1 MGRPGRPGQ
10 LEFTGQTTGQERAG
24 GGRERETGE
33 RGEGRGES
41 TPHARASSGNV
52 LMIPSNL

>member
-24 GGRERETGE
+24 GGGRERGE
-33 RGEGRGES
+33 RGEGGE
-41 TPHARASSGNV
+41 RAHRTREQAQE
-52 LMIPSNL
+52 MC

>member
-24 GGRERETGE
+24 GGGRER
-33 RGEGRGES
+33 EGRGEGS